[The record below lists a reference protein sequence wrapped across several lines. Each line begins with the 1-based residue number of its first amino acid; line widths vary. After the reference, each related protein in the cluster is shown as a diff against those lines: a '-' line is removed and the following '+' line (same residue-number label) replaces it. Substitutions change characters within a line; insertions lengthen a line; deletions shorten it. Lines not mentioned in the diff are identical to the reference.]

1 MKIQT
6 LLPWLA
12 LLAMCISMIGCSDI
26 IGGTYTHDGKN
37 ANFFVDQEDAG
48 IATVEGKA
56 ITVSAVERTFTLTKT
71 AVKGNKFTGIWVGTY
86 ADGTPFEVAIGNTVF
101 SVNPYEGRAVFAK
114 FLHNGNH
121 ATITVD
127 DEEIGHATIKGKT
140 ITATIDGDTYTATK
154 KANLPS
160 GSCTMFVKNP
170 FLGVWGGNVEG
181 GDVEVVIGETVW
193 GARLFTDN

>member
-6 LLPWLA
+6 LLLWVA
-12 LLAMCISMIGCSDI
+12 LLSTCITMIGCSDI
-26 IGGTYTHDGKN
+26 IGGTYTRDGKT
-37 ANFFVDQEDAG
+37 ASFFVDQENVG
-48 IATVEGKA
+48 TATVEGKT

-71 AVKGNKFTGIWVGTY
+71 TVKGNKFTGVWVGNY

-101 SVNPYEGRAVFAK
+101 SVNPYEDRAVFAK
-114 FLHNGNH
+114 FVQNGDH
-121 ATITVD
+121 ASILVS

-140 ITATIDGDTYTATK
+140 ITATVDGDTYTATK
-154 KANLPS
+154 KASLPS
-160 GSCTMFVKNP
+160 GSCSMFQKNP

-181 GDVEVVIGETVW
+181 GDVEVVIGDTVW